1 VSEEKKLEKKN
12 ETAASEP
19 VKVEKEKNKSGIL
32 PLVAVVLGCFL
43 LVAVVLIFLNGQ
55 KLNKQVVDLKRQIV
69 TLQTGEK
76 EMGQRVLALEDE
88 FVVMGIKHRLHKI
101 SKSRKN
107 LTELKSVLADN
118 PEVAAKVQALA
129 DDLEKEQE
137 RLAAEIS
144 GSGPRV
150 FKGTRPLQPAGSR
163 PPCFQGRCE
172 PGKCFIAPAGHQPPC
187 LRVTP
192 VPVPAAAGHH
202 PELSAPKTG
211 NDKAKPQTG
220 WSKFINMRI
229 FGN

>member
-1 VSEEKKLEKKN
+1 MSEEKKLEKKN

-19 VKVEKEKNKSGIL
+19 VKIEKEKKKSGVL
-32 PLVAVVLGCFL
+32 P
-43 LVAVVLIFLNGQ
+43 LVAVVLIFLNSQ
-55 KLNKQVVDLKRQIV
+55 KLDKQVVDLKRQIA

-88 FVVMGIKHRLHKI
+88 LVVMGIKRRLHKI

-192 VPVPAAAGHH
+192 VPVPVPAAAGHH